1 MGSMASH
8 SRIGDAMDKKRW
20 DEILVNDH
28 EMIERAMDILKKELE
43 KLPDRSPDLFSLKRA
58 IDFLLEFGDRIHNKK
73 EEDRLFPLLIKRG
86 IPEDGPIRV
95 MLGEHDYERS
105 LLHQM
110 AMDTNRIPDM
120 APRIK
125 DEFKIKGLEYLDVR
139 ANHIWKENDVLYA
152 MGRKVFSED
161 DNTYLVEAFNA
172 FSAGIYGSEFE
183 QKMSAMLHELEGGKA
198 ARTSLLTNLTYEQI
212 DAIMETL
219 PFEVTF
225 VDAQDSVAYFN
236 RLDKEKLFVR
246 SRSVIGRK
254 VVKCHPG
261 KSIDKVERIV
271 SGFKSGELDKAEFW
285 IDLGGQKILIRYF
298 PVRDGQGNY
307 LGVLEVTQ
315 EISEIQKLSGEK
327 RLLDS

>member
-1 MGSMASH
+1 MH
-8 SRIGDAMDKKRW
+8 IQRW

-28 EMIERAMDILKKELE
+28 EMIERAMDVLKKELE
-43 KLPDRSPDLFSLKRA
+43 KLPERFPALFSLKRT
-58 IDFLLEFGDRIHNKK
+58 IDFLLEFGDRIHNQK
-73 EEDRLFPLLIKRG
+73 EEGWLFPLLVEKG

-95 MLGEHDYERS
+95 MLGEHEYERS
-105 LLHQM
+105 LLDQM
-110 AMDTNRIPDM
+110 ARDTDSLSGMTLESKND
-120 APRIK
+120 
-125 DEFKIKGLEYLDVR
+125 FKKRGLEYLEVR

-152 MGRKVFSED
+152 MGRKAFSED
-161 DNTYLVEAFNA
+161 DNTYLVNAFND
-172 FSAGIYGSEFE
+172 FSAGVYGDDF
-183 QKMSAMLHELEGGKA
+183 QANILAMLHEIEGGKA

-236 RLDKEKLFVR
+236 RLDKEKIFVR

-261 KSIDKVERIV
+261 KSVDKVARIV
-271 SGFKSGELDKAEFW
+271 NGFKSGELDKAEFW
-285 IDLGGQKILIRYF
+285 IDLGGKKILIRYF
-298 PVRDGQGNY
+298 PVRDQEGEY

-315 EISEIQKLSGEK
+315 EISEIQKLTGQK
-327 RLLDS
+327 RLLES

>member
-1 MGSMASH
+1 
-8 SRIGDAMDKKRW
+8 MDKKRW

-28 EMIERAMDILKKELE
+28 EMIERAMDVLKKELE
-43 KLPDRSPDLFSLKRA
+43 KLPDRSPDLFSLKRT

-73 EEDRLFPLLIKRG
+73 EEDWLFPLLIKSG

-95 MLGEHDYERS
+95 MLGEHEYERS
-105 LLHQM
+105 LLDQM
-110 AMDTNRIPDM
+110 SGDTDSLPGM
-120 APRIK
+120 ALEAK
-125 DEFKIKGLEYLDVR
+125 EVFKKNGLEYLDIR

-152 MGRKVFSED
+152 MGRKAFSEA
-161 DNTYLVEAFNA
+161 DNTYLVKAFDD
-172 FSAGIYGSEFE
+172 FSAGVYGNDYE
-183 QKMSAMLHELEGGKA
+183 QKISAMLHELEGGKA
-198 ARTSLLTNLTYEQI
+198 ARTSLLTNLSYDQI

-261 KSIDKVERIV
+261 KSVDKVEQIV
-271 SGFKSGELDKAEFW
+271 NGFKSGELDKAEFW
-285 IDLGGQKILIRYF
+285 IDLGGKKILIRYF
-298 PVRDGQGNY
+298 PVRDQQGEY

-315 EISEIQKLSGEK
+315 EISEIQKLTGEK
-327 RLLDS
+327 RLLDL

>member
-1 MGSMASH
+1 
-8 SRIGDAMDKKRW
+8 MDKKRW
-20 DEILVNDH
+20 DDILVNDH
-28 EMIERAMDILKKELE
+28 EMIERAMDVLKNELG
-43 KLPDRSPDLFSLKRA
+43 KLPQKSPDLFSLKRT

-73 EEDRLFPLLIKRG
+73 EENWLFPMLIKNG

-95 MLGEHDYERS
+95 MVGEHAYERS
-105 LLHQM
+105 LLDQM
-110 AMDTNRIPDM
+110 TVDIDSLSGMTPGAKED
-120 APRIK
+120 
-125 DEFKIKGLEYLDVR
+125 FKNKGMEYLEVR

-152 MGRKVFSED
+152 MGRKAFSEA
-161 DNTYLVEAFNA
+161 DNTYLVKAFND
-172 FSAGIYGSEFE
+172 FSASVYGNDFA
-183 QKMSAMLHELEGGKA
+183 QKISAMLHELEGGKA

-225 VDAQDSVAYFN
+225 VDAEDSVAYFN
-236 RLDKEKLFVR
+236 RLDKEKIFVR

-254 VVKCHPG
+254 VTKCHPG
-261 KSIDKVERIV
+261 KSIDKVEQIV

-285 IDLGGQKILIRYF
+285 IALGGQMVYIRYF
-298 PVRDGQGNY
+298 PVRDDQGNY

-315 EISEIQKLSGEK
+315 EISEIQKLTGEK